1 MLKKIKLKRISLI
14 ICCFVVAIVSI
25 TAVLFFTKM
34 NSESEYVFKY
44 MKQHPENVALTVI
57 RNNNVIASFNSNR
70 MMPLASVVKIIIAI
84 EYAQQSANGKI
95 NPDEPVSLTEIDK
108 YYIPKL
114 DGDAQPNWIDSLKS
128 LNLIKDNSVSLKEVA
143 KGMIDFSSDANMEYL
158 IEILG
163 IDNINKNI
171 STLGLKNHD
180 KIYPIYS
187 YLLAPYELMKKND
200 NLPEKERIAKAKEE
214 LRNMTK
220 EQFYLLAMQEHNK
233 LANDIDGA
241 YKKEVDIEKWYDNEF
256 DKIFSDRMVP
266 STTEDYGLLL
276 SKINDRNYFSPQ
288 VQNYLDQVMEGPME
302 SAGNQE
308 LFQHLGMKGGSTN
321 YILNTALYAIDKKD
335 DSTEIVLFIN
345 NIEQKDYKELQG
357 NMNKFLE
364 GILTKSET
372 HNKLVEEIGAM
383 K

>member
-1 MLKKIKLKRISLI
+1 MLKKIKLKRI
-14 ICCFVVAIVSI
+14 
-25 TAVLFFTKM
+25 
-34 NSESEYVFKY
+34 VFKY
-44 MKQHPENVALTVI
+44 MKHHPENVALTVI
-57 RNNNVIASFNSNR
+57 RNNNVIVSFNSNR
-70 MMPLASVVKIIIAI
+70 MMPLASVVKIMIAI
-84 EYAQQSANGKI
+84 EYAQQSANGRI
-95 NPDEPVSLTEIDK
+95 NPDEPVNLTEIDK

-114 DGDAQPNWIDSLKS
+114 DGDAQPKWIDSLKS

-143 KGMIDFSSDANMEYL
+143 KGIIDFSSNANMDYL

-180 KIYPIYS
+180 KIYPYS
-187 YLLAPYELMKKND
+187 FLLMPYGLMQKND
-200 NLPEKERIAKAKEE
+200 NLPEKERIAKTKEE

-241 YKKEVDIEKWYDNEF
+241 YKKAVDIEKWYDNEF
-256 DKIFSDRMVP
+256 DKINSDRMVA

-276 SKINDRNYFSPQ
+276 SKINGRNYFSPQ
-288 VQNYLDQVMEGPME
+288 VQNYLDQLMEGPME

-308 LFQHLGMKGGSTN
+308 LFQHLGLKGGSTN

-345 NIEQKDYKELQG
+345 NIEQKDYEKLQG
-357 NMNKFLE
+357 NMNEFLY
-364 GILTKSET
+364 GILTNSET
-372 HNKLVEEIGAM
+372 RNKLVEEIGAM